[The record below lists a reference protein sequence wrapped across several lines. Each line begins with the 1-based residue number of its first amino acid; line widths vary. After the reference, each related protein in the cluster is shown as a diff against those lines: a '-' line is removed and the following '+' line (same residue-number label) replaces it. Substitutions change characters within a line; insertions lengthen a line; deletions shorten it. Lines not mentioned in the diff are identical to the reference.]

1 MDYYLNM
8 KQAFTFLFLLVAVVV
23 NGQSYEGTLVYKTEY
38 IFQLSEKMKQMG
50 ITDEMMKE
58 KMKKEGSMPD
68 SIKTCYKQ
76 RDYISYT
83 NFTPASWSV
92 YKSKENKLYTFQ
104 EGEAS
109 DLCTVTDVSVDLEEQ
124 MTGNKTVIEKLDTLV
139 DFNGMKCEVVR
150 VKWKTGNYDYYYN
163 NSLLKVDYRLFQ
175 NHVYD
180 GWADY
185 LKIAGALPVKIVKSV
200 KGIATVTFSLIRHTE
215 EPIDAHL
222 FEIPKLIKDE
232 ELNVIKVA
240 NREIMR
246 IEKLKRNKLL
256 APRKF

>member
-8 KQAFTFLFLLVAVVV
+8 KQAITFLFLLVAVVV

-38 IFQLSEKMKQMG
+38 VFQLSEKMKQMG
-50 ITDEMMKE
+50 ITEEMLKE
-58 KMKKEGSMPD
+58 RMEKGDPLPD
-68 SIKTCYKQ
+68 SVRTIYKQ
-76 RDYISYT
+76 GDYVSYS

-104 EGEAS
+104 EGDAS

-124 MTGNKTVIEKLDTLV
+124 MTGNKTVIQKLDTLV

-163 NSLLKVDYRLFQ
+163 DSFLKVDCRLFQ

-185 LKIAGALPVKIVKSV
+185 LKIAGALPVKIVKTT
-200 KGIATVTFSLIRHTE
+200 KGLATVTFSLIRQTE
-215 EPIDAHL
+215 GPIDANL
-222 FEIPKLIKDE
+222 FEIPKLVKDE
-232 ELNVIKVA
+232 ELNIIKVP

-246 IEKLKRNKLL
+246 IEK
-256 APRKF
+256 